1 MALDQQLER
10 KFLARIIRDADA
22 ATISLQRKISGDVFQ
37 WSTAAKLYSIATWYT
52 QNYGTSLS
60 GNELDTLLKKSTTL
74 SPDLQQSIMVLFT
87 ELQAEQLD
95 TDINFLYDQILAYSK
110 QNMLEN
116 ALRRSGER
124 FSDKKIDESIEGLK
138 ADLQKIEAKFRQ
150 EVVRSGQLD
159 QFADEIDFEFEDR
172 KANPKKYEGLKFGFA
187 TIDEVT
193 GGVVSSSVSIVL
205 APPKGFK
212 SALAMNICYNAA
224 KRGVYSYYHAN
235 EGTVQLFYNRF
246 AAMELSIPLKHIK
259 DNKMTPMEES
269 RWKQW
274 ITSVREGKH
283 QILNKIYFDEVP
295 PAISTPELINDK
307 LNKLKE
313 EGKTVGLVVVDHFG
327 RMTTSSKEVMQDWQM
342 KGVIAQ
348 KICSIALDKR
358 IPFILLTHVKAASA
372 QEGAESD
379 KDFDA
384 YDIER
389 SGQPLKDVDYVFSWK
404 IENQEDFDRNG
415 KQGFARLALVM
426 SRHSETGVA
435 TLNIQGK
442 YMQIQEIQIGG
453 TAPAPSPATAQTTTP

>member
-1 MALDQQLER
+1 MALDQQLE
-10 KFLARIIRDADA
+10 KKLLARIIRDADA
-22 ATISLQRKISGDVFQ
+22 ANIAVQRKITGEVFQ

-52 QNYGTSLS
+52 QNYGNCLS
-60 GNELDTLLKKSTTL
+60 INELDGLLKKSTTL
-74 SPDLQQSIMVLFT
+74 SPDLQQSIAVLFT
-87 ELQAEQLD
+87 ELQAEPLD
-95 TDINFLYDQILAYSK
+95 TDINFLYDQILAYHK
-110 QNMLEN
+110 QNLLEF
-116 ALRRSGER
+116 ALRRSAEK
-124 FSDKKIDESIEGLK
+124 FSEKKIDESISNLK
-138 ADLQKIEAKFRQ
+138 ADLSKIEAKFRQ
-150 EVVRSGQLD
+150 EVIRSGQLD
-159 QFADEIDFEFEDR
+159 QFSEEIDFEFEDR
-172 KANPKKYEGLKFGFA
+172 KVNPGKYEGLKIGFK
-187 TIDEVT
+187 TMDEIT
-193 GGVVSSSVSIVL
+193 GGLVSSSVSIVM

-212 SALAMNICYNAA
+212 SALAMTICYNAA
-224 KRGVYSYYHAN
+224 KQGIYSYYHAN
-235 EGTVQLFYNRF
+235 EGTYKLFYNRF

-295 PAISTPELINDK
+295 PAISTPELINER
-307 LNKLKE
+307 LNKLKA
-313 EGKTVGLVVVDHFG
+313 EGKEVGLVVVDHFG

-342 KGVIAQ
+342 KGYIAQ
-348 KICSIALDKR
+348 QICSIALDKR
-358 IPFILLTHVKAASA
+358 VPFILLTHVKASSA
-372 QEGAESD
+372 KEGVESD

-415 KQGFARLALVM
+415 KQGFARLALVL

-442 YMQIQEIQIGG
+442 YMQIQEIMVGG
-453 TAPAPSPATAQTTTP
+453 TTPAPAPITAQTTP

>member
-1 MALDQQLER
+1 MALDQSLER
-10 KFLARIIRDADA
+10 KFLARIIRDVDA
-22 ATISLQRKISGDVFQ
+22 ASIGVQRKITGEVFQ
-37 WSTAAKLYSIATWYT
+37 WSTAAKLYSIATWYV

-60 GNELDTLLKKSTTL
+60 INELDRLLKQSSTL
-74 SPDLQQSIMVLFT
+74 SPDNQQSITVLFT
-87 ELQAEQLD
+87 ELQLEPLD
-95 TDINFLYDQILAYSK
+95 TDINFLYDQILAYHK
-110 QNMLEN
+110 QNLLEH
-116 ALRRSGER
+116 ALRRSAEK
-124 FSDKKIDESIEGLK
+124 FSEKKIDESIDGLK
-138 ADLQKIEAKFRQ
+138 ADLARIESKFRQ
-150 EVVRSGQLD
+150 EIVRSGQLD

-172 KANPKKYEGLKFGFA
+172 KVNPKKYEGLLTGFK
-187 TIDEVT
+187 TMDDIT
-193 GGVVSSSVSIVL
+193 GGLVKSGVAIIM

-212 SALAMNICYNAA
+212 SALAMTICYNAA

-259 DNKMTPMEES
+259 DNKMNAMEES

-295 PAISTPELINDK
+295 PALSTPELINEK

-313 EGKTVGLVVVDHFG
+313 EGKEVGLVVVDHFG
-327 RMTTSSKEVMQDWQM
+327 RMTTNSKEVMQDWQL
-342 KGVIAQ
+342 KGYIAQ
-348 KICSIALDKR
+348 QICSIALDKR
-358 IPFILLTHVKAASA
+358 VPFILLTHVKAQSA
-372 QEGAESD
+372 KEGVDSE

-415 KQGFARLALVM
+415 KQGFARLALVL
-426 SRHSETGVA
+426 SRHSETGIA

-453 TAPAPSPATAQTTTP
+453 TTPASAPIAVQTTTP

>member
-1 MALDQQLER
+1 MVDQQLEK
-10 KFLARIIRDADA
+10 KFLARILRDAEA
-22 ATISLQRKISGDVFQ
+22 ANVANQRKITGEVFQ
-37 WSTAAKLYSIATWYT
+37 WSTAAKLYSIALWYV
-52 QNYGTSLS
+52 QNYGTSIS
-60 GNELDTLLKKSTTL
+60 INELDRLLKQSSSL
-74 SPDLQQSIMVLFT
+74 SPDIQQSIIVLFT
-87 ELQAEQLD
+87 ELQAEPID
-95 TDINFLYDQILAYSK
+95 IDINFLYDQILAYHK
-110 QNMLEN
+110 QNLLEQ
-116 ALRRSGER
+116 ALRRSAEK
-124 FSDKKIDESIEGLK
+124 FSEKRIDESIDGLK
-138 ADLQKIEAKFRQ
+138 TDLARIESKFRQ

-172 KANPKKYEGLKFGFA
+172 KVNPSKYEGLKIGFD
-187 TIDEVT
+187 TMDEVT
-193 GGVVSSSVSIVL
+193 GGLVNSSVSIIM

-212 SALAMNICYNAA
+212 SALAMTICYNAA
-224 KRGVYSYYHAN
+224 KRGIYSYYHAN
-235 EGTVQLFYNRF
+235 EGTYKLFYNRF

-274 ITSVREGKH
+274 MQSVKDGKH

-295 PAISTPELINDK
+295 PAVSTPELIDER
-307 LNKLKE
+307 LNKLRE
-313 EGKTVGLVVVDHFG
+313 QGKDVGLVVVDHFG
-327 RMTTSSKEVMQDWQM
+327 RMTTRSKDVMQDWQL
-342 KGVIAQ
+342 KGYIAQ
-348 KICSIALDKR
+348 QICSIALDKR
-358 IPFILLTHVKAASA
+358 VPFILLTHVKASSA
-372 QEGAESD
+372 KEGVESE

-415 KQGFARLALVM
+415 KQGFARLALVL

-453 TAPAPSPATAQTTTP
+453 TKAASTPIAAPTTP